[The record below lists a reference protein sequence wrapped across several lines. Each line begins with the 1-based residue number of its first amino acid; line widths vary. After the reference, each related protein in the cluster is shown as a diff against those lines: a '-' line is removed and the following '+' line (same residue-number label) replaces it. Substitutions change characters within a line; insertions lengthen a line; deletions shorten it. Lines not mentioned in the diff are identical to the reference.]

1 MGALNKLSARFVD
14 AVKAPGVYG
23 DGGNLYLQVQALQ
36 RKGGKK
42 SIAKSWLF
50 RFMREGRAREMGL
63 GALHTIAL
71 ADARQRAAEC
81 RRQLLDGLDPI
92 AERDRRRLEARAAAA
107 KLKTFQQCADEWLA
121 DNKGTWKNAKHRQ
134 QWVNT
139 LDTYVHPIIGHLPVT
154 DVNTDMIVR
163 VLRPIWTKIPETARR
178 VRMRIERVLAYATA
192 IEARSGPNPAR
203 WKSHLDNILPSN
215 RGDEEHQPA
224 LPYDQLSEFMAALR
238 LKDGASAKAL
248 EFAILTCMRTSE
260 VIQATW
266 AEIDLKARAW
276 NLSAERM
283 KADRGH
289 SVPLP
294 DRAVEILQSLDRTGE
309 FVFGNGKSLSNQ
321 ALLELLRG
329 MQEAQPGR
337 WIDPEQDNRPAVPH
351 GFRSTFS
358 TWARER
364 TAYARDVVEMALAHA
379 VKDKTEAAYFRGDLF
394 EKRRRLMGDWATFA
408 STPAA
413 PTADNVV
420 AMQAGAV
427 S

>member
-14 AVKAPGVYG
+14 TVKVPGVYG
-23 DGGNLYLQVQALQ
+23 DGGNLYLQVQELE
-36 RKGGKK
+36 RKSGET

-63 GALHTIAL
+63 GALHTLPL

-92 AERDRRRLEARAAAA
+92 TERDRRRMEARAAEA
-107 KLKTFQQCADEWLA
+107 KLKTFRACSDEWLT
-121 DNKGTWKNAKHRQ
+121 DNKGAWKNAKHRQ

-139 LDTYVHPIIGHLPVT
+139 LDTYVHPIIGHLPVS
-154 DVNTDMIVR
+154 DINTDMVVK
-163 VLRPIWTKIPETARR
+163 VLRPIWTKVPETARR
-178 VRMRIERVLAYATA
+178 VRMRVERVLSYATA

-203 WKSHLDNILPSN
+203 WRDHLQNIMPSN

-224 LPYDQLSEFMAALR
+224 LPYVQLGEFMAALR
-238 LKDGASAKAL
+238 RKDSVSAKAL
-248 EFAILTCMRTSE
+248 EFAVLTCMRTSE
-260 VIQATW
+260 VILATW
-266 AEIDLKARAW
+266 PEIDLKARSW
-276 NLSAERM
+276 SLSAERM

-294 DRAVEILQSLDRTGE
+294 ARAVEILQSLDRSGD
-309 FVFGNGKSLSNQ
+309 FVFGNGKPLSDQ
-321 ALLELLRG
+321 ALLQLLRG
-329 MQEAQPGR
+329 MQETQPGR
-337 WIDPEQDNRPAVPH
+337 WIDPALNRPVVPH

-358 TWARER
+358 TWAREQ
-364 TAYARDVVEMALAHA
+364 TAYPRDVVEMALSHA

-394 EKRRRLMGDWATFA
+394 NKRRRLMEEWARFA
-408 STPAA
+408 YSPAPAA
-413 PTADNVV
+413 ENLV

-427 S
+427 A